1 MGKKLGGRGG
11 EGKGGKVYVPLNFYN
26 SVSPQVC
33 TKHEVS
39 PVNTGTKRQ
48 HPDSNGSDNSTV
60 DMVCWCTLTSP
71 SDLHRGGGKLLSEP
85 SFPFCSDVQSLFIFV
100 LNNKGIHL
108 ILCSD
113 VCA

>member
-1 MGKKLGGRGG
+1 MFPADEFFKQERGVGNKLRGVGG

-71 SDLHRGGGKLLSEP
+71 SDLHRGEGGRGQASVRTKL
-85 SFPFCSDVQSLFIFV
+85 SFLQ
-100 LNNKGIHL
+100 
-108 ILCSD
+108 
-113 VCA
+113 